1 MINQQL
7 ADYIQAARAAGQTDE
22 QISQYLTQAGW
33 QQADIQAAL
42 VGNQSPVTPLGQPSP
57 QPIPEQGGQAKKQN
71 FFSKILFWKLDE
83 GELQI
88 QVSQYDTLKATKSW
102 HKFASIL
109 TVAVI
114 ILTIAGSLVGL
125 LSITSAVIAGIIY
138 APFAYLIWKGKKL
151 AMATMMILWTL
162 EKVGSVI
169 DRPASVVIVLIWWDY
184 FMRYY
189 WGAYQVEKRRL

>member
-7 ADYIQAARAAGQTDE
+7 TDYIQAARAAGQTDE
-22 QISQYLTQAGW
+22 QIAQTLAQQGW

-42 VGNQSPVTPLGQPSP
+42 VNDNPPQASSQSLS
-57 QPIPEQGGQAKKQN
+57 QPIPTQTGQTKKQN
-71 FFSKILFWKLDE
+71 FFSKLLFWKLDE
-83 GELQI
+83 SELEIQI
-88 QVSQYDTLKATKSW
+88 NQYDTLKGIKSW
-102 HKFASIL
+102 RKFASIL
-109 TVAVI
+109 TIAVI

-125 LSITSAVIAGIIY
+125 VSGTGAVIAGIIY
-138 APFAYLIWKGKKL
+138 TPFAYLIWKGKKWAL
-151 AMATMMILWTL
+151 IVMMILWTL
-162 EKVGSVI
+162 EKAGSVI